1 MEMRETVNMFY
12 GLPQCIWNGIFNVII
27 TLGAGLIIAFV
38 TTFYF
43 KKKDEITRIS
53 GVILEKR
60 VNSAQEI
67 LDYLE
72 KLSYHLELHTRKEK
86 EWYKLI
92 KDFDLTLPH
101 GSHLQYSDVFSSV
114 DKFRKFFKDFE
125 EIITHNKLW
134 MGKKVRFHLMLMQS
148 YFSWINALLIG
159 ITRIPLPKDKL
170 LTPEELD
177 ELSEILLLQVGI
189 TLDHEVN
196 GLLAELET
204 LIVDS
209 VYRLDLKRPKKS
221 VTRNGMLNSDT
232 FGVLKELEEH
242 TLLGINRE
250 KYFAL
255 MMTQVYRYKDVN
267 PKEND
272 MDEILGEMFE
282 DDVRQ
287 AEVPLNEGYSGSYY
301 RGTRFW
307 KSNS

>member
-1 MEMRETVNMFY
+1 METQETINMFY
-12 GLPQCIWNGIFNVII
+12 GLPQFIWKGIFNVII

-38 TTFYF
+38 ATFYL
-43 KKKDEITRIS
+43 KKKDEITRVS

-60 VNSAQEI
+60 VNSEQEI

-72 KLSYHLELHTRKEK
+72 KLSYHLELHNGKEK
-86 EWYKLI
+86 EWCQLI
-92 KDFDLTLPH
+92 KGFGLSLPH

-114 DKFRKFFKDFE
+114 DKFLEFFKGFE
-125 EIITHNKLW
+125 EIITRNKLW

-159 ITRIPLPKDKL
+159 IIRVPLPKDKA

-177 ELSEILLLQVGI
+177 KLSGILLLQVGI

-209 VYRLDLKRPKKS
+209 VYRLDLKRSKKS

-232 FGVLKELEEH
+232 LRVLKELDEN

-250 KYFAL
+250 KYFGL
-255 MMTQVYRYKDVN
+255 MMTQVFLYKDVN
-267 PKEND
+267 PGEND
-272 MDEILGEMFE
+272 MDEILDEMFE
-282 DDVRQ
+282 EDVDVRQ
-287 AEVPLNEGYSGSYY
+287 AEISP
-301 RGTRFW
+301 
-307 KSNS
+307 K